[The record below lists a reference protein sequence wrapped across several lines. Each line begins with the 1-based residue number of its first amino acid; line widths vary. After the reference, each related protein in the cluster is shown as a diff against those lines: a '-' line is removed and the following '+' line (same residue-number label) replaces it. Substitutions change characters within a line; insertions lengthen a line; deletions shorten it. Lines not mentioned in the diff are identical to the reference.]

1 MLGTFHYLADVR
13 GANRWTTVF
22 LWLGANAITIYLMN
36 NILDF
41 SRLALRLAGGD
52 VGSFFDRYLTYG
64 TGRLVPP
71 WRWPWR
77 SYWRASSIAAAFSCG
92 SKNRN

>member
-64 TGRLVPP
+64 TGRLV
-71 WRWPWR
+71 
-77 SYWRASSIAAAFSCG
+77 AATVAMAMAILLARFLY
-92 SKNRN
+92 RRRIFLRV